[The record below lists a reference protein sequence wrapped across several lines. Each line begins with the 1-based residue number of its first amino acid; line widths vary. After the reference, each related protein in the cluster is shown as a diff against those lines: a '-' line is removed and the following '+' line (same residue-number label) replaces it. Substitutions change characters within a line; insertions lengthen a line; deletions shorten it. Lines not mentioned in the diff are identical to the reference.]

1 VVDTLA
7 VVVVGTSVEAVHR
20 PVAVADTFA
29 AEAVGTTVVVA
40 DILAVVHRLAVEHRL
55 VVLVVVV
62 ADTSVEVH

>member
-1 VVDTLA
+1 MVDTLA

-29 AEAVGTTVVVA
+29 AEAVGTSAAVV

-55 VVLVVVV
+55 VVLVVVA
-62 ADTSVEVH
+62 ADTSVEGH